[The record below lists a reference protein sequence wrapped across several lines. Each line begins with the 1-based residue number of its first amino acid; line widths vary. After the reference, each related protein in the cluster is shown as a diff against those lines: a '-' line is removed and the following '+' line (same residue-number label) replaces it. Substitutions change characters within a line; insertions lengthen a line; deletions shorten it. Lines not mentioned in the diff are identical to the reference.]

1 MLFIFFLSVST
12 LKKGNDYD
20 SNYPDINSTDS
31 DASQSIYL
39 PVYVESECQESED
52 QTILYTDT
60 EPDMSFTVKSYEG
73 KIGVFTSE
81 GKLIETIEVY
91 VKTLPKA
98 DRDMLEEGI
107 KVKNNKELDSL
118 IEDYTG

>member
-107 KVKNNKELDSL
+107 KVKNNKELDSS